1 MDKYQL
7 RQYIWIMKEIDS
19 LEEEK
24 KIILDKYL
32 APPIISDM
40 PHGTGVTDRIGNIVS
55 KRCYIQDKIDQKLDE
70 LICLKEQIENAIS
83 GLDPNER
90 LLIRLKYCEG
100 LTWEEVAVRLNYTW
114 RHVHRIHKNILQK
127 LENMS

>member
-1 MDKYQL
+1 
-7 RQYIWIMKEIDS
+7 MKEIDS